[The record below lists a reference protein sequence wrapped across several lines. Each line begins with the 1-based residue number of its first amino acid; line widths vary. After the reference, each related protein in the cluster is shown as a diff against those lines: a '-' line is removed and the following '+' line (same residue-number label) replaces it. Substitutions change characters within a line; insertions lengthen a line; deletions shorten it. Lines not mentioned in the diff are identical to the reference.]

1 MADGE
6 KMASTCARD
15 CGLLIIRLGLGIC
28 FIFHGWP
35 KVKQIPFSWEDIG
48 KMAHMP
54 EPRIMGM
61 IAAFIEFGGGIL
73 LALGFLTRPAAV
85 LLFLQMG
92 VAVFFVHLKMG
103 TPMNTFAQYSHALE
117 DGFVFLGLAFLGAGK
132 LSADRKLFG

>member
-73 LALGFLTRPAAV
+73 
-85 LLFLQMG
+85 QMG

-103 TPMNTFAQYSHALE
+103 PPMNTFAQYSHALE